1 MLDTQSVVGDVGAS
15 DEATYVN
22 VTCQIDSDSVA
33 SLVEYLFLN
42 KFKPFHLI

>member
-22 VTCQIDSDSVA
+22 VTCPIDSVA

>member
-22 VTCQIDSDSVA
+22 VTCQIDSVA
-33 SLVEYLFLN
+33 SLVEYLFSN

>member
-22 VTCQIDSDSVA
+22 VTCQIDSVV
-33 SLVEYLFLN
+33 SLAEYLFLN

>member
-22 VTCQIDSDSVA
+22 VTCQIDSVA
-33 SLVEYLFLN
+33 SLVEYLLLN